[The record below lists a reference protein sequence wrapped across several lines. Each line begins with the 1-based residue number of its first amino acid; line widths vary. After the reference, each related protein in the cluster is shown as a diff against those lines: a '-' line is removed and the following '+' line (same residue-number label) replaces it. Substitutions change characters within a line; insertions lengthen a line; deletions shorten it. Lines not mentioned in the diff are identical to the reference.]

1 MNVKAGIANSIKE
14 LEKSGMEAADLLAS
28 LGRESESPAK
38 RSRQTNLHEANLM
51 GARAEPCQD
60 K

>member
-38 RSRQTNLHEANLM
+38 HSRQTNLHEANLM